1 MESFIESSEK
11 ERTIMETVLNSNS
24 TNRHCVD
31 GRELL
36 DIKVSDRGR
45 ERRGE
50 ERWMREIGRRHKKI
64 KYFYR
69 FKED

>member
-50 ERWMREIGRRHKKI
+50 VDEGDREETQKDKI
-64 KYFYR
+64 FL
-69 FKED
+69 

>member
-45 ERRGE
+45 EGEERRGE
-50 ERWMREIGRRHKKI
+50 EIGRRHKKI
-64 KYFYR
+64 KYFDR
-69 FKED
+69 FQED

>member
-31 GRELL
+31 GKELL
-36 DIKVSDRGR
+36 DIRVSDRGR
-45 ERRGE
+45 EGEERRGE
-50 ERWMREIGRRHKKI
+50 VDEGDREETQK
-64 KYFYR
+64 
-69 FKED
+69 D

>member
-11 ERTIMETVLNSNS
+11 ERTVMETVLNSNS
-24 TNRHCVD
+24 TNRHCVN

-45 ERRGE
+45 EGEERRGE
-50 ERWMREIGRRHKKI
+50 VDEVDR
-64 KYFYR
+64 
-69 FKED
+69 KEMQKD

>member
-36 DIKVSDRGR
+36 DIRVSDRGR
-45 ERRGE
+45 ERERRGE
-50 ERWMREIGRRHKKI
+50 VDEGDREETQRDKI
-64 KYFYR
+64 F
-69 FKED
+69 

>member
-24 TNRHCVD
+24 TNRHCVN

-45 ERRGE
+45 EGEERRGE
-50 ERWMREIGRRHKKI
+50 VDEGDREETQK
-64 KYFYR
+64 
-69 FKED
+69 D